1 MYIIPFNIF
10 LITLSPFVN
19 QRVSSLRDLN
29 TGANAFNAAPTPS
42 PHSFFGTLS
51 SENTAGFAANLPAAA
66 IIPSDIVKIA
76 PFIASIETPVPK
88 SPFSF
93 ANIEYTGANAPIAKP
108 TPSPHS
114 FFGTLSSENTAG
126 FAANL
131 PAAVKIPSETVTI
144 AVENSAGPTPPP
156 PNNFITPFAI
166 NIV

>member
-108 TPSPHS
+108 TPSDHS
-114 FFGTLSSENTAG
+114 FLGPPSNAVVPENLT
-126 FAANL
+126 
-131 PAAVKIPSETVTI
+131 AAVNIPSDIVTI

-156 PNNFITPFAI
+156 PNSFITPFAI